1 MADSYEPEHWLRY
14 IRNHYFKR
22 RVKRARW
29 RTTPAP
35 HLFLRCSP
43 NFIPLP
49 FSLSDNGDP
58 VAGSH
63 NSGGAGVTR
72 QEADEA

>member
-1 MADSYEPEHWLRY
+1 MSKFRSHDYDPRWLKY
-14 IRNHYFKR
+14 IRNYCFKR
-22 RVKRARW
+22 